1 MRARIGRHL
10 EAWIEDALD
19 DWKRRDLRRNLV
31 ASMGIV
37 GAEVIIDG
45 RRYISFA
52 SNNYLGLAGDP
63 RLAEGAVSAVQNYGS
78 GTGASPLVS
87 GYATIHREL
96 EERIAAMKRAEDC
109 LLFPSGYQANLGT
122 ISALVGRGDVV
133 FSDELNHAS
142 IIDGCRLSQA
152 RVAVYNHRDVD
163 HLRTLIQHV
172 PTDGGRRLIVTDA
185 VFSMDGDVAPLP
197 ELVDVAES
205 YDCLLMVDD
214 AHGMGVLGKSGA
226 GAVEQF
232 SLEDRIQIVVGTL
245 SKALAAAGGFVVG
258 SRNLIRYLRERSRP
272 YVYSTALSASA
283 VGAALVAIDIVAS
296 EPERRRRVLALSRSF
311 AKGLKDV
318 GYMVLSPSS
327 AIVPVLVGSAADA
340 LKLASALR
348 RHGVFCP
355 AIRPPTVPEGQG
367 RLRVTPIATHSDGQM
382 EKSLAAFEA
391 ARWELVGQRT

>member
-31 ASMGIV
+31 TSMGIV
-37 GAEVIIDG
+37 GAEAIIDG
-45 RRYISFA
+45 RRCISFA

-63 RLAEGAVSAVQNYGS
+63 RLAEGAVSAVQDYGS
-78 GTGASPLVS
+78 GTGASPLVG

-163 HLRTLIQHV
+163 HLRTLIQYV

-205 YDCLLMVDD
+205 HDCLLMVDD

-355 AIRPPTVPEGQG
+355 AIRPPTVPEGQS